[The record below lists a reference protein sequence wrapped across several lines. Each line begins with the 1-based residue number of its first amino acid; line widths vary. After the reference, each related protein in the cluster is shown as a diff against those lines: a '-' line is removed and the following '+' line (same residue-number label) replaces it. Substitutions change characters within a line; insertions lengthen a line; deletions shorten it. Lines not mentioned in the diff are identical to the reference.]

1 MTLYLGSV
9 EQMVTQD
16 VQLRGDTSFLD
27 SVTKDIL
34 RALTYLANKGLIHRD
49 VKPDNILV
57 ESILV
62 EEPKDNSTVKYKY
75 VLADFGLSKVSFH
88 RAVLLAIVTDIEN
101 ARSN

>member
-34 RALTYLANKGLIHRD
+34 RALMYLANKGLIHRD

-57 ESILV
+57 ESMLI
-62 EEPKDNSTVKYKY
+62 EEPMGNFVVKNKY
-75 VLADFGLSKVSFH
+75 VLADFGLSKASFYH
-88 RAVLLAIVTDIEN
+88 AALLAIGTDIEN
-101 ARSN
+101 ARIS